1 MPAPQLV
8 PVSKCFGTVASSD
21 LVQPQLLP
29 LSKRL
34 AFPKLRCIMV
44 KKEAALVK
52 AEPAEVKMEIED
64 VATAGELVIL
74 DDPAQL
80 SKERRKKKQKIYE
93 QNRKNKTRSRK
104 LVTTIMRLQSLYM
117 LHNCGV
123 T

>member
-1 MPAPQLV
+1 
-8 PVSKCFGTVASSD
+8 
-21 LVQPQLLP
+21 
-29 LSKRL
+29 
-34 AFPKLRCIMV
+34 MV